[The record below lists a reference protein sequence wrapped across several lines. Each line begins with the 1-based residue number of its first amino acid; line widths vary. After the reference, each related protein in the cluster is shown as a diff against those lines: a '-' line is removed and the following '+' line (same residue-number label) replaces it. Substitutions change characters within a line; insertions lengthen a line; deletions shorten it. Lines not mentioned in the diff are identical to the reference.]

1 MAAEKVFESEFATM
15 WYYPDKKILHHKFHK
30 FIFGEH
36 FRELMLKELELFKEN
51 GCHKMLSDDR
61 NHAALPTEDIDWAN
75 NNYRPQVIKS
85 GLKYWAL
92 VMPEMVIGKMSMKRA
107 IELNEKD
114 GVTVKTFTDP
124 DDAMT
129 WLERQ

>member
-1 MAAEKVFESEFATM
+1 MAAEKIFESEYATM

-36 FRELMLKELELFKEN
+36 FRELMLKGLELFKEK

-61 NHAALPTEDIDWAN
+61 SNSALTTEDIDWAN
-75 NNYRPQVIKS
+75 NNYRPQVIKA

-92 VMPEMVIGKMSMKRA
+92 VMPEKVIGKISMKRA
-107 IELNEKD
+107 IELNEKE
-114 GVTVKTFTDP
+114 GVTVKTFSDH

-129 WLERQ
+129 WLQRQ